1 MNNIALIGRG
11 LLCVMLLAG
20 AGQPAGARAA
30 ELPRQ
35 GDGYVANKDGVKV
48 FFDALSARLNQ
59 PVIVSKLAARKQISG
74 EFDLADPRALLSR
87 ITQQMGLMWYS
98 DGQAIYIYDASE
110 MRHAVV
116 ALRIISPAVLRHFL
130 QQAQL
135 HDPRYP
141 LRGESGGRILYL
153 SGPPVYI
160 ELVENAARLLDKE
173 PDGIHE
179 REQAEVIPL
188 SYTFVGDRYY
198 ALRGEKVIIPG
209 IATVIER
216 LMRREGR
223 LAVADA
229 PVPLMPAE
237 VLLPA
242 AEARAEQDAE
252 PLSSWPVQV
261 IANPS
266 NNSLLV
272 KGSGRQVQFVR
283 NLVRSLDIP
292 KRHVELSLWIIDLEK
307 SDLDQFGIDWQGG
320 ARIGQRGGVTL
331 NQGSYSALH
340 GTRFVA
346 SILALARKHRA
357 NIVSR
362 PIILTQENVP
372 AIFDNNRTF
381 YTRLLGERSVELRE
395 VTYGTMI
402 SVLPRFSGDDQI
414 EMVLTIEDGGEVA
427 RQQRN
432 SGPDDLPEVGR
443 THISTVARVPR
454 VKSLLIGGYT
464 RDEIRNNRDRLPG
477 LGSLPLI
484 GGLFRHR
491 IDKQANMVRIFLIQ
505 PREISEP
512 LQQDADAFARSIAA
526 RSQAGILKDWADNYL
541 ASQH

>member
-1 MNNIALIGRG
+1 M
-11 LLCVMLLAG
+11 
-20 AGQPAGARAA
+20 
-30 ELPRQ
+30 
-35 GDGYVANKDGVKV
+35 ANKDGVKV

-74 EFDLADPRALLSR
+74 EFDLADPRALLAR

-98 DGQAIYIYDASE
+98 DGQAIYIYDANE
-110 MRHAVV
+110 MRHAVM
-116 ALRIISPAVLRHFL
+116 ALRAISPEALRHFL
-130 QQAQL
+130 QQSQL

-141 LRGESGGRILYL
+141 LRGEPGGHVLYL

-160 ELVENAARLLDKE
+160 ELVENVARLLDKE
-173 PDGIHE
+173 PDRIHK

-188 SYTFVGDRYY
+188 SYTFVGDRHY
-198 ALRGEKVIIPG
+198 ALRGEKVTIPG
-209 IATVIER
+209 IATVIEQ

-223 LAVADA
+223 LPVADTAA
-229 PVPLMPAE
+229 PLTPTE
-237 VLLPA
+237 GLLPA
-242 AEARAEQDAE
+242 ADTRVEQDAE
-252 PLSSWPVQV
+252 QPPLWPVQV

-283 NLVRSLDIP
+283 NLVRSLDTP

-307 SDLDQFGIDWQGG
+307 TDLDQFGIDWQGG
-320 ARIGQRGGVTL
+320 TRIGQRGGVTL
-331 NQGSYSALH
+331 NQGSYSALD
-340 GTRFVA
+340 GARFVA
-346 SILALARKHRA
+346 SVLSVLALARKHRA

-395 VTYGTMI
+395 VTYGTVI
-402 SVLPRFSGDDQI
+402 SVLPRFSGDDQV

-427 RQQRN
+427 QQHRN
-432 SGPDDLPEVGR
+432 PGPDDLPEVGR

-454 VKSLLIGGYT
+454 GKSLLIGGYT
-464 RDEIRNNRDRLPG
+464 RDEIRGNRGRLHG
-477 LGSLPLI
+477 LGSIPLI

-491 IDKQANMVRIFLIQ
+491 VDKQVNMVRIFLIQ

-512 LQQDADAFARSIAA
+512 LQQDAAAFARSIAA
-526 RSQAGILKDWADNYL
+526 RSHEGILDWADNYL
-541 ASQH
+541 ASQQ

>member
-1 MNNIALIGRG
+1 MNNIAQISRG
-11 LLCVMLLAG
+11 LLCVMLLAC
-20 AGQPAGARAA
+20 AGPPVDVRAA
-30 ELPRQ
+30 ELSRQ
-35 GDGYVANKDGVKV
+35 GEGYVANKDGVKV

-74 EFDLADPRALLSR
+74 EFDLADARALLTR

-116 ALRIISPAVLRHFL
+116 ALRSISPAALRHFL

-135 HDPRYP
+135 HDSRYP
-141 LRGESGGRILYL
+141 LRGDPGGHVLYL

-188 SYTFVGDRYY
+188 SYTFVGDRHY
-198 ALRGEKVIIPG
+198 ALRGEKVTIPG

-223 LAVADA
+223 L
-229 PVPLMPAE
+229 PVVEPPSPLTSAE
-237 VLLPA
+237 ALLPA
-242 AEARAEQDAE
+242 VDTRGEQDAE
-252 PLSSWPVQV
+252 SPLWPVQV

-283 NLVRSLDIP
+283 NLVHSLDIP

-307 SDLDQFGIDWQGG
+307 SDLDQFGINWQGG
-320 ARIGQRGGVTL
+320 TRIGQRGGVTL
-331 NQGSYSALH
+331 NQGSYSALD

-346 SILALARKHRA
+346 SILALAKKHRA

-402 SVLPRFSGDDQI
+402 SVLPRFSGDDEV

-427 RQQRN
+427 RQHRN
-432 SGPDDLPEVGR
+432 PGPDDLPEVGR

-454 VKSLLIGGYT
+454 GKSLLIGGYT
-464 RDEIRNNRDRLPG
+464 RDETRDNRGRLPG
-477 LGSLPLI
+477 LGSIPLI

-491 IDKQANMVRIFLIQ
+491 VDKQANMVRIFLIQ
-505 PREISEP
+505 PREISAP
-512 LQQDADAFARSIAA
+512 LQQDAAAFARSIAA
-526 RSQAGILKDWADNYL
+526 RSHEGILKDWADNYL
-541 ASQH
+541 ASQQ